1 MAYHVSSKGSLTVCK
16 AQPGKCPLGGKH
28 FENET
33 EGTEYLD
40 NLNNKESLIEKFKNA
55 PTPGTR
61 IRLRKEIRLLNRELG
76 LEEDADS
83 PVSQPS
89 KEEIERQKRIKE
101 KEIEEA
107 RKEKESI
114 ENLKVFEEKEFLTI
128 PKSIENLRSNYLFKE
143 NYFSRQAMYKST
155 YRGEQS
161 RESRDHNTGTAMYGQ
176 GRYSTTNKKYASKYG
191 EVRTVDY
198 DEMPAKP
205 LSFKNATAFEM
216 FEQELAREHNIDKR
230 HMYRNQDLSVII
242 KKMGYDGITIGPKSD
257 MVIVSYETKMK
268 NT

>member
-76 LEEDADS
+76 LEEDADI
-83 PVSQPS
+83 PVSQLS

-161 RESRDHNTGTAMYGQ
+161 RENRDHNTGTAMYGQ
-176 GRYSTTNKKYASKYG
+176 GRYSTTNRKYASKFG

-198 DEMPAKP
+198 EEMPAKP

-216 FEQELAREHNIDKR
+216 FEQELAKEHNIDKR
-230 HMYRNQDLSVII
+230 YMYRNKDLSVII

-257 MVIVSYETKMK
+257 MVIVSYETKIK

>member
-76 LEEDADS
+76 L
-83 PVSQPS
+83 
-89 KEEIERQKRIKE
+89 
-101 KEIEEA
+101 EEA